1 MKLIKNICMI
11 GVAATLLSGCRG
23 DLMDLN
29 PYSSISS
36 GNMWT
41 SENLADMGVT
51 GIYNLLL
58 SGNVAGDLYKFEC
71 FGVSADCRDRDYAIT
86 LGNITT
92 SDGLFS
98 GYWTIHYEGVSRC
111 NDAIANLPNAP
122 LDDAKRN
129 RLMAES
135 KFMRAFFYYKLNS
148 MFKGVPL
155 YTEPTE
161 LDDFTKGRNT
171 EAEVWDLVIQDLTD
185 AINTADFPDK
195 YEKGSASFGRAT
207 KGAAYALRGKA
218 YMWMNEWA
226 KAEAD
231 FRKVGELGYALFDG
245 EYKQF
250 SARIGADTIYA
261 DADFV
266 TQGTADQ
273 WVERSYRMTKVSN
286 TSDKLYMGYNSNDA
300 DFYIDNVRLVSSD
313 LGYDYTDETQT
324 LRYYAEKC
332 GKKIGVAIPLWRI
345 DVNNENL
352 VETATVSHNFNMVVA
367 ENEMKVDAIQPNR
380 GEFNFYAGDC
390 LVSLAERH
398 DMEVRGH
405 TLVWHKQLPAW
416 ISSNGIKNDHNYT
429 REELL
434 QILKEHVTTVV
445 THFKGH
451 VDEWDVVNECL
462 DDDQSIIRTNPTG
475 YKLRESVWATV
486 IGCLLYTSDAA
497 DE

>member
-41 SENLADMGVT
+41 RKIWQTWELRGFIISCFLVMLPV
-51 GIYNLLL
+51 I
-58 SGNVAGDLYKFEC
+58 LYKFEC

-245 EYKQF
+245 EYKQLFKEANEQSDEMIF
-250 SARIGADTIYA
+250 SMQCIGESGYGTISRS
-261 DADFV
+261 V
-266 TQGTADQ
+266 TVRVLPTVLVGTLI
-273 WVERSYRMTKVSN
+273 W
-286 TSDKLYMGYNSNDA
+286 
-300 DFYIDNVRLVSSD
+300 
-313 LGYDYTDETQT
+313 
-324 LRYYAEKC
+324 
-332 GKKIGVAIPLWRI
+332 
-345 DVNNENL
+345 
-352 VETATVSHNFNMVVA
+352 
-367 ENEMKVDAIQPNR
+367 
-380 GEFNFYAGDC
+380 
-390 LVSLAERH
+390 
-398 DMEVRGH
+398 
-405 TLVWHKQLPAW
+405 
-416 ISSNGIKNDHNYT
+416 
-429 REELL
+429 
-434 QILKEHVTTVV
+434 
-445 THFKGH
+445 
-451 VDEWDVVNECL
+451 
-462 DDDQSIIRTNPTG
+462 
-475 YKLRESVWATV
+475 
-486 IGCLLYTSDAA
+486 
-497 DE
+497 

>member
-245 EYKQF
+245 EYKQLFKEANEQSDEMIF
-250 SARIGADTIYA
+250 SMQCIGESGYGN
-261 DADFV
+261 DF
-266 TQGTADQ
+266 
-273 WVERSYRMTKVSN
+273 
-286 TSDKLYMGYNSNDA
+286 
-300 DFYIDNVRLVSSD
+300 
-313 LGYDYTDETQT
+313 
-324 LRYYAEKC
+324 
-332 GKKIGVAIPLWRI
+332 
-345 DVNNENL
+345 
-352 VETATVSHNFNMVVA
+352 
-367 ENEMKVDAIQPNR
+367 
-380 GEFNFYAGDC
+380 
-390 LVSLAERH
+390 
-398 DMEVRGH
+398 
-405 TLVWHKQLPAW
+405 
-416 ISSNGIKNDHNYT
+416 
-429 REELL
+429 
-434 QILKEHVTTVV
+434 
-445 THFKGH
+445 
-451 VDEWDVVNECL
+451 
-462 DDDQSIIRTNPTG
+462 
-475 YKLRESVWATV
+475 
-486 IGCLLYTSDAA
+486 
-497 DE
+497 

>member
-148 MFKGVPL
+148 MFKGVQPKERL
-155 YTEPTE
+155 M
-161 LDDFTKGRNT
+161 LC
-171 EAEVWDLVIQDLTD
+171 V
-185 AINTADFPDK
+185 
-195 YEKGSASFGRAT
+195 EK
-207 KGAAYALRGKA
+207 L
-218 YMWMNEWA
+218 
-226 KAEAD
+226 
-231 FRKVGELGYALFDG
+231 
-245 EYKQF
+245 
-250 SARIGADTIYA
+250 I
-261 DADFV
+261 
-266 TQGTADQ
+266 
-273 WVERSYRMTKVSN
+273 
-286 TSDKLYMGYNSNDA
+286 
-300 DFYIDNVRLVSSD
+300 
-313 LGYDYTDETQT
+313 
-324 LRYYAEKC
+324 C
-332 GKKIGVAIPLWRI
+332 G
-345 DVNNENL
+345 
-352 VETATVSHNFNMVVA
+352 
-367 ENEMKVDAIQPNR
+367 
-380 GEFNFYAGDC
+380 
-390 LVSLAERH
+390 
-398 DMEVRGH
+398 
-405 TLVWHKQLPAW
+405 
-416 ISSNGIKNDHNYT
+416 
-429 REELL
+429 
-434 QILKEHVTTVV
+434 
-445 THFKGH
+445 
-451 VDEWDVVNECL
+451 
-462 DDDQSIIRTNPTG
+462 
-475 YKLRESVWATV
+475 
-486 IGCLLYTSDAA
+486 
-497 DE
+497 